1 MKKPRDLDAELAAL
15 QHRAKALKGR
25 RVSQLGELVIAT
37 GADRLEMEVLAGALL
52 AATKAEATAR
62 DGWRRAGI
70 GFFQREVRPGGGV
83 QRDRERR
90 AADDGGQAAG

>member
-25 RVSQLGELVIAT
+25 RVGQLGELVIAT
-37 GADRLEMEVLAGALL
+37 GADRLEMEALAGALL
-52 AATKAEATAR
+52 AAAKADPATR
-62 DGWRRAGI
+62 EGWRKAGS
-70 GFFQREVRPGGGV
+70 GFFLRKARPAGGAQRH
-83 QRDRERR
+83 RERR

>member
-37 GADRLEMEVLAGALL
+37 GADRMEMEVLAGALL
-52 AATKAEATAR
+52 ASAKADAATR
-62 DGWRRAGI
+62 DGWRRAGSS
-70 GFFQREVRPGGGV
+70 FFQRETRPPGGAH
-83 QRDRERR
+83 RNRERR